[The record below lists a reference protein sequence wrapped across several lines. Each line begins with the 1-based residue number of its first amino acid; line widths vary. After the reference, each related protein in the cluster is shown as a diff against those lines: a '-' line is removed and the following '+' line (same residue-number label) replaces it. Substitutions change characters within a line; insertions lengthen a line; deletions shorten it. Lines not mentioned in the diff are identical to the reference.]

1 VDAAAIVLAN
11 TTTPPAAPSG
21 DAGYDAAHAA
31 ATRGPIR
38 LPRWRLDRSPADR

>member
-11 TTTPPAAPSG
+11 TATPPAAPSE
-21 DAGYDAAHAA
+21 DAGYDTADAA

-38 LPRWRLDRSPADR
+38 LPRWRPDRAHQL